1 MSDTNLNLYKIFC
14 VVAESRNYK
23 EASEKLF
30 VSESTI
36 SSHIKNLENKLD
48 ITLFYREKDGLV
60 LTIEGKKLYDSM
72 SEKIRD
78 IEFAEE
84 SLIQECDFS
93 KAKLTIGC
101 PSHISI
107 SYLAKCLKKVKED
120 YPDLKIDL
128 VGASNYSGLIDKLQ
142 KHLVDFIILDVIPN
156 EVQNEI
162 KVKELKDI
170 NNVFIYNKPLK
181 IDNLKELENYNF
193 ILNFENS
200 ISTKQLFECLNKYD
214 VHIKADIHSDI
225 TEMRIEEVKQG
236 QGIGYVIKEATEDA
250 IKNRELYEVELP
262 ISLPRIKIN
271 LLYIDKY
278 LTKMDK
284 IFIKKYLEK

>member
-60 LTIEGKKLYDSM
+60 LTNEGKKLYDSM

-107 SYLAKCLKKVKED
+107 SYLAKCLKKVK
-120 YPDLKIDL
+120 
-128 VGASNYSGLIDKLQ
+128 
-142 KHLVDFIILDVIPN
+142 
-156 EVQNEI
+156 
-162 KVKELKDI
+162 
-170 NNVFIYNKPLK
+170 
-181 IDNLKELENYNF
+181 
-193 ILNFENS
+193 
-200 ISTKQLFECLNKYD
+200 
-214 VHIKADIHSDI
+214 
-225 TEMRIEEVKQG
+225 
-236 QGIGYVIKEATEDA
+236 
-250 IKNRELYEVELP
+250 
-262 ISLPRIKIN
+262 
-271 LLYIDKY
+271 
-278 LTKMDK
+278 
-284 IFIKKYLEK
+284 

>member
-14 VVAESRNYK
+14 VVAETKKYK
-23 EASEKLF
+23 DASKKLF

-60 LTIEGKKLYDSM
+60 LTNEGKKLYEAM
-72 SEKIRD
+72 NEKIRD

-84 SLIQECDFS
+84 SLIQEWDFS

-107 SYLAKCLKKVKED
+107 SYLAKCLKKIKED
-120 YPDLKIDL
+120 YPKLRIDL

-142 KHLVDFIILDVIPN
+142 KHLVDFIILDVIPS

-162 KVKELKDI
+162 KVKTIKDI
-170 NNVFIYNKPLK
+170 NNVFIYKKPLK
-181 IDNLKELENYNF
+181 FDNLKELEKYNF
-193 ILNFENS
+193 ILNFEDS
-200 ISTKQLFECLNKYD
+200 ISTKQLFEYLNKYN

-225 TEMRIEEVKQG
+225 TEMRIEEVKRG
-236 QGIGYVIKEATEDA
+236 QGIGYVIKESTEDA
-250 IKNRELYEVELP
+250 IKNKEVYEVELP
-262 ISLPRIKIN
+262 ILLPKIKIN

-278 LTKMDK
+278 LSKIDK
-284 IFIKKYLEK
+284 IFIKKYLKN

>member
-60 LTIEGKKLYDSM
+60 LTNEGKKLYDSM

-142 KHLVDFIILDVIPN
+142 KHLIDFIILDVIPN

-200 ISTKQLFECLNKYD
+200 ISTKQLFQCLSKYD

-262 ISLPRIKIN
+262 ISLPKIKIN

-278 LTKMDK
+278 LTKIDK